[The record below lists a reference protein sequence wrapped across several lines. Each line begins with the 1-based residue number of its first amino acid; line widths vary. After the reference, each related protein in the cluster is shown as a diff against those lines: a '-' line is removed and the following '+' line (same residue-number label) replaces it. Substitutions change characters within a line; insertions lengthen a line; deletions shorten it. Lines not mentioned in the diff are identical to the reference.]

1 MSKPENIKPE
11 IINLLDFPEGES
23 KVIAD
28 IPVIVKAVDIP
39 EAVVAKEIVKD
50 DVKEQGNMA
59 AAMNKVA
66 ETLNLNRKKNT
77 GSKTGE
83 PAQRQVLLRASAED
97 HDRWKKTAEL
107 RGVAL
112 SELIR
117 ELCNL
122 AAQEA
127 LDCTHPAEFRQTYK
141 WSDTCLKCNTRLR
154 GWQ

>member
-1 MSKPENIKPE
+1 MNKPDNSKPKF
-11 IINLLDFPEGES
+11 INLLDPTATLEQVEPSIPTIQEDADSPE
-23 KVIAD
+23 A
-28 IPVIVKAVDIP
+28 IPVEDIF
-39 EAVVAKEIVKD
+39 EETA
-50 DVKEQGNMA
+50 KEQGNMA

-117 ELCNL
+117 ELCNV
-122 AAQEA
+122 AAKEA
-127 LDCTHPAEFRQTYK
+127 LDCIHPAEFRKTYK